1 MALLLCNHAAF
12 TANLQ
17 ESLTICDK
25 TDECVRIVP
34 TARLQRLL
42 QRKTIRLQHS
52 ISQKPVKSPPIF
64 TLATF
69 VQYLAAT
76 ISDFAN
82 IHVVS
87 DAYKLALFEEVVEQS
102 ELLYYRIADEH
113 LSLPIIERLKNVVQG
128 LKKDG
133 ITPDKLVQD
142 MEKVKDTSQLARK
155 KLTDILTLY
164 TRYESKLQENIS
176 DDFTLTNRLTEY
188 LSNNPHYLASLL
200 DDNLFLY
207 ISGFTEFSQPETAFL
222 SALAQQTYPV
232 IISVEFS
239 EQNGPLFGNVQTM
252 IAQLTFHGYTTYSAE
267 QTSQNIT
274 IHNSQHLEPVPCLRR
289 WLFNTERPINN
300 SSFSQFVSV
309 WQTQD
314 RISEVESIGKL
325 IKYYI
330 LKEQIQPGDITIA
343 VRQPEIYTPLFREY
357 FKKLAIPLNITDRYG
372 LAKAPVV
379 SALFSVIDV
388 GLRGWRVRDIRRA
401 LSSPYLQFFQSDNS
415 NHETISLQQR
425 ESAATIDEV
434 ARMLRITDYRR
445 FRNPNQWL
453 EIIDK
458 RILAITALIN
468 RWNDA
473 GLVDE
478 AELQQRNK
486 QLSQLEKAKKDIAL
500 LIEIIDIPDKQL
512 SPQDFQQ
519 IVLNNILNRLQVRH
533 AIEMLFRHILL
544 KKNRISE
551 LDYIILE
558 EEVEKDARALA
569 AFIDVL
575 NEFCFV
581 QKQRF
586 PHKKRSIVHYFSR
599 LKSSVHAAKYQIRE
613 KHGYGVTITSP
624 EQTRGIPSPISIVC
638 GLIDGEFPQSYKPEQ
653 FLGFELPQSEERHIR
668 SERMQFF
675 EWFSNALESSEKPKI
690 HIFLP
695 KSDGNAETIPSP
707 FLDAVLRISTLRN
720 DNRCKELVDIFDA
733 ESPAWYSSIASKQE
747 FQLSSIHTET
757 IIEDITDSTLTA
769 DTTEKLL
776 KRSKAPISVSALEQY
791 NECPFKFLS
800 AYILYLQ
807 DKQSVSSWFNSPD
820 IGNLFHTIVFRFYST
835 LQKELPPSNLLEHL
849 KDDYTSL
856 LQNIAHEELE
866 RLRFDHPYFPIE
878 VARLLGDDVAEG
890 KLFVWLE
897 NELQKIQ
904 AGWDFIPALF
914 EYSFGQFNKS
924 GKGNQALV
932 LSDKLTL
939 RGKIDRIEIK
949 EHNDAV
955 EFLVTDY
962 KTGNPPLNKD
972 ITTLRSLQLPLY
984 IAAANQIIASIYGKQ
999 PFPSGAL
1006 YYVPFAREEKK
1017 EKYVRLPLIAGHC
1030 ANLVLAAG
1038 YTRIKVH
1045 DSTYLNDVAQQAV
1058 ELGGHFCEEIG
1069 KGEFSVSP
1077 KPNACQKCS
1086 YQSVCRI
1093 SEIDQEDTFLAIEEI
1108 E

>member
-17 ESLTICDK
+17 ESLSKSDK
-25 TDECVRIVP
+25 PGECLHIVP
-34 TARLQRLL
+34 TARLQRLM
-42 QRKTIRLQHS
+42 QRETIRSQY
-52 ISQKPVKSPPIF
+52 ITSQKPVKSPPIF

-69 VQYLAAT
+69 VQYLAAS
-76 ISDFAN
+76 IRDFAT
-82 IHVVS
+82 IHIVS

-133 ITPDKLVQD
+133 ITPEKLMQD
-142 MEKVKDTSQLARK
+142 LENVKETSQLAQK

-164 TRYESKLQENIS
+164 TLYESKLQENIS

-188 LSNNPHYLASLL
+188 LGKNPQYLASVL
-200 DDNLFLY
+200 DHSIYLY

-222 SALAQQTYPV
+222 SALAHQTYPV
-232 IISVEFS
+232 VISVEFS
-239 EQNGPLFGNVQTM
+239 EDNGPLFGNVQNM
-252 IAQLTFHGYTTYSAE
+252 IKQLTFQGFTTYSTE
-267 QTSQNIT
+267 QTHQNIT
-274 IHNSQHLEPVPCLRR
+274 IHNSQAIDPVPCLRR
-289 WLFNTERPINN
+289 WLFNTEKPINN
-300 SSFSQFVSV
+300 TSFSRFVSV
-309 WQTQD
+309 WETQD
-314 RISEVESIGKL
+314 RLTEVESIGKL
-325 IKYYI
+325 IKHYLLNEHY
-330 LKEQIQPGDITIA
+330 QPGDITVA

-401 LSSPYLQFFQSDNS
+401 LSSPYLQFFQLDNS
-415 NHETISLQQR
+415 THEAIILQQR
-425 ESAATIDEV
+425 EAAATIDEV
-434 ARMLRITDYRR
+434 ARLLRITDYRR
-445 FRNPNQWL
+445 FHNPNQWI

-458 RILAITALIN
+458 RINAITALIN

-473 GLVDE
+473 GLTDE
-478 AELQQRNK
+478 TELQQRNK
-486 QLSQLEKAKKDIAL
+486 QLAQLEKAKKDIAL

-544 KKNRISE
+544 KKNNLSE
-551 LDYIILE
+551 LDYTILE

-581 QKQRF
+581 QNQRF

-613 KHGYGVTITSP
+613 KHGYGITITSP

-675 EWFSNALESSEKPKI
+675 EWFANALKSCDSPKI

-695 KSDGNAETIPSP
+695 KSDGNSETIPSP
-707 FLDAVLRISTLRN
+707 FLDALLRITTLRN
-720 DNRCKELVDIFDA
+720 DNKYKELTDIFDA
-733 ESPAWYSSIASKQE
+733 EMPSWYSSVASKQE
-747 FQLSSIHTET
+747 FQLSHLQTET
-757 IIEDITDSTLTA
+757 IIEELRDYSYAA
-769 DTTEKLL
+769 DTSAKLL

-791 NECPFKFLS
+791 SECPFKYLS
-800 AYILYLQ
+800 AYIFYLQ
-807 DKQSVSSWFNSPD
+807 DKQSVISWFNSPD
-820 IGNLFHTIVFRFYST
+820 IGNLFHTIVYRFYSS
-835 LQKELPPSNLLEHL
+835 LQKDSIPENLVEH
-849 KDDYTSL
+849 KKEHYKSL
-856 LQNIAHEELE
+856 LQQITNEELE

-897 NELQKIQ
+897 NEVQKIQ

-932 LSDKLTL
+932 LSEKLTL

-949 EHNDAV
+949 EHDDAV

-984 IAAANQIIASIYGKQ
+984 IAAANQIIASKYGKQ
-999 PFPSGAL
+999 VVASGAL

-1030 ANLVLAAG
+1030 ANLVEAAG
-1038 YTRIKVH
+1038 YTRIKVY
-1045 DSTYLNDVAQQAV
+1045 DSAYLNNVAQQAI

-1069 KGEFSVSP
+1069 KGDFPVMP

-1093 SEIDQEDTFLAIEEI
+1093 SEIDPEDTYLTMEEI